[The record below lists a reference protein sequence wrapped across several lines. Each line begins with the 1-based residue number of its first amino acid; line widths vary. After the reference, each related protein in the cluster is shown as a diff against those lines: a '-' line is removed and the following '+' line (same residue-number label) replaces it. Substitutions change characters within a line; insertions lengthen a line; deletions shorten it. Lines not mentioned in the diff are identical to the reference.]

1 MNANDI
7 SFGIEIEST
16 IPNTS
21 PVRVGGYHR
30 GTPVAQL
37 PTSPDGEQWKAE
49 SDTSIHPPTGRRC
62 CEFVSP
68 KLRGVE
74 GLRHAHKAITEIRD
88 DLGGKVNGS
97 CGVHVTVT
105 FPSQDGPA
113 LARLITF
120 CAQFERG
127 LYATTGTKRREQ
139 GIYCNPNKC
148 HGDHPT
154 TNKAK
159 ANAYIRHAKRSRF
172 SIVNLTHL
180 AHGSDRIEFRLF
192 SGSTNPD
199 KVITWVRLIL
209 AIVEY
214 ALNTTRCVSYDDR
227 SNDNRWGGEGECS
240 VIRMLCRLGWLEW
253 KAWGYKGK
261 TYGEL
266 PTDRPV
272 GRGLPTISEGVAML
286 RGLAKKYDA
295 C

>member
-21 PVRVGGYHR
+21 PVRVGPYHR

-49 SDTSIHPPTGRRC
+49 SDTSIHPPTGRRG

-68 KLRGVE
+68 KLQGEE
-74 GLRHAHKAITEIRD
+74 GLQHAHKTITEIRD
-88 DLGGKVNGS
+88 DLGAKVNSS
-97 CGVHVTVT
+97 CGIHVTVT
-105 FPSQDGPA
+105 FPRNDGPA
-113 LARLITF
+113 LARLVTF
-120 CAQFERG
+120 CAHFERG

-148 HGDHPT
+148 HGEHPV

-159 ANAYIRHAKRSRF
+159 ANAYIRHAKRARF

-180 AHGSDRIEFRLF
+180 AHGRDRVEFRLF
-192 SGSTNPD
+192 SGSVNPD
-199 KVITWVRLIL
+199 KILGWVRLIL
-209 AIVEY
+209 AIVEFS
-214 ALNTTRCVSYDDR
+214 LNTNRCVSYESR
-227 SNDNRWGGEGECS
+227 SSDNRWGGEGECS
-240 VIRMLCRLGWLEW
+240 VVGMLCKLGWLKW
-253 KAWGYKGK
+253 TAWGYRGK

-266 PTDRPV
+266 ETE
-272 GRGLPTISEGVAML
+272 GTSIPTIDKIVARL